1 MTSNMTVETM
11 KAGFTYPTIESQPGL
26 PLYQSIHATHTKLK
40 ENTPSVQTNLG
51 GGRHG
56 LLGLVLKDTTY
67 TTVSG
72 NPFMKP
78 TNPGILPTIPANATG
93 PQISELV
100 RQYTQDLRVWCET
113 TRTG

>member
-26 PLYQSIHATHTKLK
+26 PLYQSIRATHTKLK
-40 ENTPSVQTNLG
+40 ENTASVQSHLG

-56 LLGLVLKDTTY
+56 LLSLVLKDTTY
-67 TTVSG
+67 TTVSE
-72 NPFMKP
+72 NHFMT
-78 TNPGILPTIPANATG
+78 TNPEISPTIPAIATG

-100 RQYTQDLRVWCET
+100 RQYTQDLRV
-113 TRTG
+113 